1 MRARTFIMVSL
12 SFSFLVTQ
20 KRLKEQAAVKP
31 GTGATKTV
39 TMRSGFGADRARVMT
54 RFEARGLSAL
64 LEGLK

>member
-12 SFSFLVTQ
+12 SFSFFVTQ

-39 TMRSGFGADRARVMT
+39 TMRSGFSADCAWVIS
-54 RFEARGLSAL
+54 RFEAWGLSAL
-64 LEGLK
+64 VEGLK